1 MQISL
6 ILRFITMFLDPTA
19 QSEPKIINIIIIFVL
34 CQSVLNLN
42 QLSSL
47 KLYESNSSILQQTE
61 GLLNISLCSLIQYFI
76 DDFV

>member
-19 QSEPKIINIIIIFVL
+19 QSEPKIINIIIILKVL

-47 KLYESNSSILQQTE
+47 KLYESNSSILARTLE
-61 GLLNISLCSLIQYFI
+61 YFALFFNSIFI